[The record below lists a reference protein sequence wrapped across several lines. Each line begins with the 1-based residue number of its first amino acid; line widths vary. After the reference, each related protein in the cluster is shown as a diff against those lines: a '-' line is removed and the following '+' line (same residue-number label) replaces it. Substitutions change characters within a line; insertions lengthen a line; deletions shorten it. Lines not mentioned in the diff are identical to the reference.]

1 MLFSNINQ
9 KNIIDMNSLDINEV
23 TKFFADIEYNES
35 KTNKENIYIFDE
47 ENEFNEIAD
56 FRDITYRKYYA
67 GNDISNTFDEIITES
82 AVLKQMPQFIQND
95 SGISFFASDLKCKMS
110 LWNLLYNDPVYNGCI
125 IIEYS
130 DEIYYVE
137 YEVELQGNE
146 SNAVAL
152 FEQVL
157 YKLKFNHKID
167 VMKLF

>member
-1 MLFSNINQ
+1 MLFSGINQ

-35 KTNKENIYIFDE
+35 KINKENIYIYDE

-56 FRDITYRKYYA
+56 FMDITYRKYYA
-67 GNDISNTFDEIITES
+67 GDDINNTFKEIITDS
-82 AVLKQMPQFIQND
+82 SILKQMPQFIQND
-95 SGISFFASDLKCKMS
+95 SGINFFASDLKRKMS
-110 LWNLLYNDPVYNGCI
+110 LWNILYNDSTYNGCI
-125 IIEYS
+125 IIECS

-137 YEVELQGNE
+137 YEVELEGSE